1 MKMVKNTGCKLQVTG
16 YRVQGAE
23 CKLQGASCRLQ
34 GTGCRVRGKL
44 ILSYIPLSFTTYHLP
59 LTPYPLPLIT
69 HHFHPTPNPMIPAIN
84 INHLNFSYK
93 GNDQKGIIQ
102 FNLQV
107 QQGDRFGIFG
117 PNGAGK
123 TTLMNLMTGLL
134 TYTKGS
140 VQLMGQEVKNNKKTI
155 NTLFGFVPQ
164 DFSFYHELSPAENM
178 EFFGA
183 WAGLNKRQIRQRI
196 NDLLNIMQLQDVR
209 NKPVNKFSG
218 GMKRRVNLAI
228 AVMHEPPILFLDE
241 PTVGV
246 DVQTRHAIIDYLKA
260 LNAKGTTLIYTSHQL
275 KEAEDLCN
283 KIALIDE
290 GRIIASNTLN
300 ELLKEHQQDGLEGL
314 FLNLTGREYRD

>member
-1 MKMVKNTGCKLQVTG
+1 
-16 YRVQGAE
+16 
-23 CKLQGASCRLQ
+23 
-34 GTGCRVRGKL
+34 
-44 ILSYIPLSFTTYHLP
+44 
-59 LTPYPLPLIT
+59 
-69 HHFHPTPNPMIPAIN
+69 MIPAIN

-183 WAGLNKRQIRQRI
+183 WAGLNKKQIRQRI

-283 KIALIDE
+283 KIVLIDE
-290 GRIIASNTLN
+290 GKIIASNTLN
-300 ELLKEHQQDGLEGL
+300 EFLKEHQQDGLEGL